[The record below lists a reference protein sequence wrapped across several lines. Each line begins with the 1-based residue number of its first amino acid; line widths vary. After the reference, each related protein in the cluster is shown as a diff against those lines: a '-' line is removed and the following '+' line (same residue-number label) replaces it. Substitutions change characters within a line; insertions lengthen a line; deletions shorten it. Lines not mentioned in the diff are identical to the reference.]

1 MAWREDLDITKL
13 RVNRLFM
20 RDTESGTATEVTASA
35 SELNQAA
42 DRSAKVTQA
51 IAASGAVTAGVQG
64 VTLTSSTTVIAA
76 TIADA
81 SLHAGLFFVL
91 DTSATGT
98 SAAHTVTLT
107 SGTWDGTNNVA
118 TLNAPDEMLL
128 VAFDGS
134 GDGTVILNTG
144 SVALST

>member
-13 RVNRLFM
+13 RVNRFFM
-20 RDTESGTATEVTASA
+20 RDTQAGTATEVTATA
-35 SELNQAA
+35 SEINNKC
-42 DRSAKVTQA
+42 DKSGITTQA
-51 IAASGAVTAGVQG
+51 VTASGAVTSGVQG

-81 SLHAGLFFVL
+81 ANHAGLFFIL

-107 SGTWDGTNNVA
+107 SGTYDGTNNIA